1 MEETCQIYCEWG
13 GSDWK
18 GNRKRKVRRAD
29 PGKMPIYFGVDANC
43 CGVVVPC
50 KGRNC
55 HTLFEL
61 KIKEGKQI
69 M

>member
-1 MEETCQIYCEWG
+1 MKGVIQIRKMTEKERSEELT
-13 GSDWK
+13 
-18 GNRKRKVRRAD
+18 RAKCPD
-29 PGKMPIYFGVDANC
+29 CDYQMPIYFGGDANC

-55 HTLFEL
+55 HAFFEL
-61 KIKEGKQI
+61 RIRDGKQI

>member
-1 MEETCQIYCEWG
+1 MNGVVQIGKVTGKEKLEELT
-13 GSDWK
+13 
-18 GNRKRKVRRAD
+18 RAKCPD
-29 PGKMPIYFGVDANC
+29 CDYQMPIYFGVDANC
-43 CGVVVPC
+43 CGVMVPC

-61 KIKEGKQI
+61 KIKEGNQI